1 MWVVGAAASSRL
13 VHLSSGKVVEVRAKA
28 GDILFGHWAGM
39 QASPFCSLYVGG
51 TLIKCTIVYVYSL
64 S

>member
-28 GDILFGHWAGM
+28 GDIVFGHWAGM
-39 QASPFCSLYVGG
+39 QAHPFAPFTWVEP
-51 TLIKCTIVYVYSL
+51 
-64 S
+64 